1 LEPQL
6 AVEIIG
12 TQFPDLHPVTAAF
25 LGEGYDSTAFDVND
39 RWVFRFPKRTD
50 VERQLFTERAV
61 LPFLAE
67 RTSVPVPSFS
77 FHGVPSAHFPL
88 HFAGY
93 EKLAGVPAIG
103 VESAAASPGRLAQ
116 VLGEFLSSLHTFPVE
131 TAAALDVPAYPATL
145 LLEAVR
151 EETLSDLH
159 RVREVLPDAPEADWR
174 RFFERPPD
182 GAGVT
187 PVLVHGDLAAE
198 HILVDPG
205 TGEVTGVIDWSEVAV
220 GDPAID
226 VAGLCHWGGTEL
238 AAAVLGHYQPR
249 PDDGL
254 LARAGYLGACRG
266 VGDIV
271 FGLETGRAEYLQ
283 AGARALELCIE
294 GVRSR
299 LTLLT

>member
-1 LEPQL
+1 M
-6 AVEIIG
+6 
-12 TQFPDLHPVTAAF
+12 
-25 LGEGYDSTAFDVND
+25 
-39 RWVFRFPKRTD
+39 FRFPKRPD
-50 VERQLFTERAV
+50 VERQLFIERAV

-67 RTSVPVPSFS
+67 RTSVPVPAFS
-77 FHGVPSAHFPL
+77 FHGVPSALFPM

-93 EKLAGVPAIG
+93 EKLTGVPAIAT
-103 VESAAASPGRLAQ
+103 EPPAADPGGRQAR
-116 VLGEFLSSLHTFPVE
+116 VLGVFLSSLHAFPVE
-131 TAAALDVPAYPATL
+131 TAVALDVPTCPAAL
-145 LLEAVR
+145 LLEEVR

-198 HILVDPG
+198 HILIDPDAEEI
-205 TGEVTGVIDWSEVAV
+205 TGIIDWSEVAV

-226 VAGLCHWGGTEL
+226 VAGLCHWGGTGL
-238 AAAVLGHYQPR
+238 AAAVLSHYRPR

-254 LARAGYLGACRG
+254 LARARYLGACRG

-271 FGLETGRAEYLQ
+271 FGLESGRSEYRD
-283 AGARALELCIE
+283 AGVRALELCL
-294 GVRSR
+294 G
-299 LTLLT
+299 